1 MTPCEQELGESG
13 KEKLPFTGRNLQQ
26 SQAQGAATVI
36 LLLETRN

>member
-13 KEKLPFTGRNLQQ
+13 KEKLRFTRK
-26 SQAQGAATVI
+26 QAQGAATVI